1 MLIGSSGWL
10 PSGFTVDSSSM
21 ICAADADSCA
31 ALQVFACVCVC
42 LRASIRKRAERQKA
56 QKGIMHS
63 SVGTTQG
70 TRPTQGRPQ
79 IGTGPGTGGGFSGA
93 RSGGNDNARGGFNG
107 MGGDV
112 NSPGAGSNTGGM
124 GGPCAGS
131 GQLMRG
137 LNQLRADSKVI
148 EMKQFIDAHGLSV
161 KKHTGGSN
169 SRTKADIY
177 NDMVR
182 AANTLQGSY
191 SSVGT
196 TQGTPPT
203 QGRPQIQL
211 TLTANSK
218 VVEMKDFIDRHGL
231 PVKKNCGGPNSRT
244 KADIYNDIV
253 RALQA
258 RSATA
263 SSA

>member
-1 MLIGSSGWL
+1 ML
-10 PSGFTVDSSSM
+10 
-21 ICAADADSCA
+21 
-31 ALQVFACVCVC
+31 
-42 LRASIRKRAERQKA
+42 
-56 QKGIMHS
+56 
-63 SVGTTQG
+63 
-70 TRPTQGRPQ
+70 
-79 IGTGPGTGGGFSGA
+79 GA
-93 RSGGNDNARGGFNG
+93 GFNG

-177 NDMVR
+177 ND
-182 AANTLQGSY
+182 
-191 SSVGT
+191 
-196 TQGTPPT
+196 
-203 QGRPQIQL
+203 
-211 TLTANSK
+211 
-218 VVEMKDFIDRHGL
+218 
-231 PVKKNCGGPNSRT
+231 
-244 KADIYNDIV
+244 IV